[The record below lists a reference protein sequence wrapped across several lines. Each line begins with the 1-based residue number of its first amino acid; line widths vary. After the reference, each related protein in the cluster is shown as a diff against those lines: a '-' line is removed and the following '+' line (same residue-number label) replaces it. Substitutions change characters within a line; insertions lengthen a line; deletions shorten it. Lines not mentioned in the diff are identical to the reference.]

1 MKSKFD
7 PQKHHRRS
15 IRLKGYDYSQT
26 GAYYVTIVTFH
37 RDCLFGEIVDGEMYL
52 NEYGEIVQKW
62 WDEIPIHFPNVE
74 LGAFVIM
81 PNHVHVM
88 IETRM
93 GFPLQEILHS
103 WKSFTANQANKLL
116 GRSGEFWQREYFD
129 RYIRNAEHYV
139 QAVGYIEENPVKAG
153 LAKVKM
159 DWPWSSERFRNAGS
173 ASPGST
179 SPGSAGFQPA
189 S

>member
-1 MKSKFD
+1 
-7 PQKHHRRS
+7 
-15 IRLKGYDYSQT
+15 
-26 GAYYVTIVTFH
+26 
-37 RDCLFGEIVDGEMYL
+37 
-52 NEYGEIVQKW
+52 
-62 WDEIPIHFPNVE
+62 
-74 LGAFVIM
+74 
-81 PNHVHVM
+81 M

-173 ASPGST
+173 ASPGS
-179 SPGSAGFQPA
+179 AGFQPA